1 VINLGINR
9 WMRRVLP
16 RSDIVT
22 FAVVSLMSIEV
33 AQLICIAL
41 FGNINR
47 DEFMR
52 IRTTFIMLNALGY
65 GIYRIVAFHPAANA
79 EYRAWLKLTPWSAEK
94 PLPAGPLQLVPQDLV
109 VICLLLLFYRPAS
122 IKMLYIPTTFLIGY
136 QLSLAIYARLIGQWA
151 LAYLIAFGFSFIILF
166 WDRPEAAFVAAD
178 GCFIIGRIAV
188 SRALKT
194 FPWDLPWQAELNSF
208 KAINEEQKKRRLG
221 WPVDQ
226 LAPKDPERMIPY
238 HDGICISLIAGCWC
252 FGALTQLPTEAR
264 LIPPM
269 MVIIGSGGA
278 LIAVLAAFAA
288 SHRSPLGIIAR
299 LLTLRW
305 IIPSYDEIAIV
316 PLVAILLSICTQV
329 TAIILMAPR
338 VNMVGPNP
346 LLGMILSSIG
356 LSLTLLLLLVCGPV
370 LERWRLA
377 AQHKIVFDL
386 ATAETVGKADQFVQ
400 L

>member
-1 VINLGINR
+1 MNLGIVK

-22 FAVVSLMSIEV
+22 FAVISLMAIEV
-33 AQLICIAL
+33 AQLICITL

-52 IRTTFIMLNALGY
+52 IRSTFIMLNALGY
-65 GIYRIVAFHPAANA
+65 GIYRVVAFHPAANS

-122 IKMLYIPTTFLIGY
+122 IKMLYIPTTFLVGY
-136 QLSLAIYARLIGQWA
+136 QLAIAIYARLIGQWGI
-151 LAYLIAFGFSFIILF
+151 AYLIAFGFSFVIIF
-166 WDRPEAAFVAAD
+166 WDRPEAAFAAAD
-178 GCFIIGRIAV
+178 GCFVIGRIAV
-188 SRALKT
+188 SRALRT

-226 LAPKDPERMIPY
+226 MAPKDPERIIPY
-238 HDGICISLIAGCWC
+238 HDGICVSLIAGCWF
-252 FGALTQLPTEAR
+252 FGVLKQLPGELR
-264 LIPPM
+264 LAAPM
-269 MVIIGSGGA
+269 LIFICTGAA
-278 LIAVLAAFAA
+278 LIATLATYAA
-288 SHRSPLGIIAR
+288 SHRSPLGLIAR
-299 LLTLRW
+299 ILTFRW
-305 IIPSYDEIAIV
+305 IIPSYDKIIVV
-316 PLVAILLSICTQV
+316 PLVAVMFSIVTQV
-329 TAIILMAPR
+329 IAILMMAPR
-338 VNMVGPNP
+338 VNVMGATP
-346 LLGMILSSIG
+346 LAGMILSSVG
-356 LSLTLLLLLVCGPV
+356 LSLTLLLLLVCGPE

-386 ATAETVGKADQFVQ
+386 AAAETVGKADQFVQ

>member
-1 VINLGINR
+1 MNLGFIK

-22 FAVVSLMSIEV
+22 FAVISLMAIEV

-41 FGNINR
+41 LGNVNR

-52 IRTTFIMLNALGY
+52 IRTTFMMLNALGY
-65 GIYRIVAFHPAANA
+65 GIYRVVAFHPAANA

-94 PLPAGPLQLVPQDLV
+94 PLPAGPLQLVPQDLI

-122 IKMLYIPTTFLIGY
+122 IKMLYIPTTFLVGY
-136 QLSLAIYARLIGQWA
+136 QLTVAIYARLIGQWG
-151 LAYLIAFGFSFIILF
+151 LAYLIAFGFSFVIIF
-166 WDRPEAAFVAAD
+166 WDRPEAAFAAAD
-178 GCFIIGRIAV
+178 GCFVIGRIAV
-188 SRALKT
+188 SRALQT
-194 FPWDLPWQAELNSF
+194 FPWHLPWQAELNSF

-252 FGALTQLPTEAR
+252 FGVLKQLHREAQMAL
-264 LIPPM
+264 PM
-269 MVIIGSGGA
+269 MIIICSGGA
-278 LIAVLAAFAA
+278 LILNLATFAA

-299 LLTLRW
+299 LMTLRW
-305 IIPSYDEIAIV
+305 IIPSYDKIV
-316 PLVAILLSICTQV
+316 VVPMLAILLSIATQV

-338 VNMVGPNP
+338 VNAFGPNP
-346 LLGMILSSIG
+346 LLGIILSSIG
-356 LSLTLLLLLVCGPV
+356 LSLTLLLLLVCGPEI
-370 LERWRLA
+370 ERWRLA
-377 AQHKIVFDL
+377 AQHKIVFDQ
-386 ATAETVGKADQFVQ
+386 AAAETVGKADQFVQ